1 MIQRKQSVFLFIA
14 AALLFITYFVPL
26 SSFIGEKDSLV
37 LYIYKIESLVPG
49 FSSPFSP
56 YFILPIL
63 SLVSLIVVMSIVTIF
78 MYKNRRLQLIFVRFM
93 LLLLLIYIGLYFF
106 YYIDILENQ
115 TGGFANYE
123 YSISI
128 PGIALQIPTIVFL
141 IPLVSALLLFM
152 AARGIR
158 NDEKL
163 VRSTDRLR

>member
-1 MIQRKQSVFLFIA
+1 
-14 AALLFITYFVPL
+14 
-26 SSFIGEKDSLV
+26 
-37 LYIYKIESLVPG
+37 
-49 FSSPFSP
+49 
-56 YFILPIL
+56 
-63 SLVSLIVVMSIVTIF
+63 
-78 MYKNRRLQLIFVRFM
+78 M